1 MSTDITPLEDGKL
14 PSYIQKLELDDTT
27 NALAGESGYKRIAIK
42 GSVFRMMEGS
52 QELASSDD
60 RSMKVVI
67 VNASPFDGRTY
78 YGGTYQ
84 AGESR
89 APDCFSADG
98 TKPHESVESPQS
110 LSCATCPKNEPES
123 GPNGKGKAC
132 RYSRKIAVVLGDNL
146 EGDVYAMQIPAT
158 SLFGA
163 PEGKWMPLKAYGK
176 FLKAM
181 NVPISAVVTEMKF
194 DKNSPVP
201 KLLFKAV
208 GALKEEQ
215 FALMQRQGKTQA
227 AINAIGVKGVDSNS
241 QPVKVEKKKVEEKT
255 QKLNDVLDEFDD

>member
-1 MSTDITPLEDGKL
+1 
-14 PSYIQKLELDDTT
+14 
-27 NALAGESGYKRIAIK
+27 
-42 GSVFRMMEGS
+42 
-52 QELASSDD
+52 
-60 RSMKVVI
+60 
-67 VNASPFDGRTY
+67 
-78 YGGTYQ
+78 
-84 AGESR
+84 
-89 APDCFSADG
+89 
-98 TKPHESVESPQS
+98 VESPQS
-110 LSCATCPKNEPES
+110 LSCVTCPKNEPGSS
-123 GPNGKGKAC
+123 GNGNGKAC

-208 GALKEEQ
+208 GALKEDQ

-227 AINAIGVKGVDSNS
+227 SINAINVKGSDSS
-241 QPVKVEKKKVEEKT
+241 SKPVKVEKKKAEEKT